1 MISAALL
8 LILSSAFFTLR
19 LGSTGSFP
27 RPLSAAE
34 ERECLERTAKGDEA
48 ARNKLIE
55 HNLRLV
61 AHIIKKYYTASCDQ
75 DDLISI
81 GTIGL
86 IKGISS
92 FNAGK
97 GVRLAT
103 YASRCI
109 ENEILMYFRRQRKT
123 AGDLPLS
130 ETLDTEEDSGSLS
143 LMDVVCVEDDMFEA
157 LSLKE
162 NCRRLRGVMA
172 GTLSERENEIVMLRY
187 GLGGAAPMTQRETAK
202 LCGISR
208 SYVSR
213 IEKRALEKLRDALEG
228 GENK

>member
-34 ERECLERTAKGDEA
+34 ERECLERAAQGDEA
-48 ARNKLIE
+48 ARNRLVE

-86 IKGISS
+86 IKGVSS

-97 GVRLAT
+97 GVHLAT
-103 YASRCI
+103 YASRRI
-109 ENEILMYFRRQRKT
+109 ENEILMYFRRLRRT

-143 LMDVVCVEDDMFEA
+143 LMDVICVEDDMFEA

-162 NCRRLRGVMA
+162 NCRKLRGVMEK
-172 GTLSERENEIVMLRY
+172 TLSERENEIVTMRY
-187 GLGGAAPMTQRETAK
+187 GLGGTKPMTQREAAK

-213 IEKRALEKLRDALEG
+213 IEKRALEKLRAALEA
-228 GENK
+228 